1 MASIFRDRLLEGKVA
16 FITGGGSGIGL
27 RIAERFA
34 GHGAKVM
41 LAGRR
46 AEKLQAAREAI
57 EAGGGIARTAA
68 LDVRDYSALEAALE
82 RTHSEFGP
90 IDAVV
95 AGAAGNF
102 PAPAL
107 GMSANGFKAV
117 IDIDL
122 LGTFN
127 TARAAYHHLRRP
139 GASLLAISAAHAT
152 VPIPFQSHVC
162 AAKAGVEMLMKTL
175 AIEWGPE
182 GVRSNCIVPG
192 PTADTEGMRRL
203 APTEAIEARVKSSI
217 PLRRFG
223 TKDELADLALFL
235 CSNAAG
241 YITGGTFACDGGQS
255 LTRSGDPI
263 EAAWQVRDRPN
274 ENPTK

>member
-1 MASIFRDRLLEGKVA
+1 MASIFRDRLLAGKVA

-27 RIAERFA
+27 RIAERFSE
-34 GHGAKVM
+34 HGAQVM

-46 AEKLQAAREAI
+46 AEKLERAQAGIGQRGGVAAI
-57 EAGGGIARTAA
+57 SP
-68 LDVRDYSALEAALE
+68 LDVRDYPALEAALD
-82 RTHSEFGP
+82 RTHHDLGP
-90 IDAVV
+90 IDIVV
-95 AGAAGNF
+95 AAAAGNF

-127 TARAAYHHLRRP
+127 TLRAAHGHLRRP
-139 GASLLAISAAHAT
+139 GASVLAISAAHAT
-152 VPIPFQSHVC
+152 IPMPFQAHVC
-162 AAKAGVEMLMKTL
+162 AAKAGIELLLKTL
-175 AIEWGPE
+175 AIEWGPT
-182 GVRSNCIVPG
+182 GVRCNSIVPG

-203 APTEAIEARVKSSI
+203 AATPEIEDSVKTSV

-235 CSNAAG
+235 CSEAAS
-241 YITGGTFACDGGQS
+241 YITGGSFPCDGGSS
-255 LTRSGDPI
+255 LTRFG
-263 EAAWQVRDRPN
+263 ETMQLAWD
-274 ENPTK
+274 TGKT